1 MFEKYTVRKAVILS
15 TSTYSITTIAQ
26 GLRPCQFLKKVL
38 ANFTKTL
45 VFKIEL
51 INFRKLFREFDPG
64 SGRTLA
70 ACLTHAS
77 RARISLLI
85 SSE

>member
-1 MFEKYTVRKAVILS
+1 MMFEKYTVRKAVIS
-15 TSTYSITTIAQ
+15 TRSTITTIAQ
-26 GLRPCQFLKKVL
+26 GLVTLSIPNKVL